1 MIKLIF
7 VLSFYQASVER
18 ELNISES
25 VNKVNIGK
33 ESIIVRKLI
42 IDHMHKKKDFRP
54 SNIGL

>member
-25 VNKVNIGK
+25 VNKVSIGK